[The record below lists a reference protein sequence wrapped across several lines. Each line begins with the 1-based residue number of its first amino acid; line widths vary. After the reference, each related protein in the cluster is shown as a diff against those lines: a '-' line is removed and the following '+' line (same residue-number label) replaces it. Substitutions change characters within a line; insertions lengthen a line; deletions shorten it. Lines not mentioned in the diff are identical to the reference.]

1 MEKVLS
7 TFIRKRNNN
16 YCVYVEYMN
25 NEGKKKQ
32 KSQGSY
38 KTKKEADERLIELKN
53 SINKGRYAV
62 PSDMTFVERC
72 YKYYDD
78 KVNEFSA
85 NTVYNQKNI
94 IRREIAPYWRDTKL
108 CNITVSSYQNFVNYT
123 FSRDLSTNTKKNIIR
138 TSSAVLRE
146 CYRCQEI
153 QTKIT
158 DFIRIPKT
166 SKNKEVDIYS
176 VDEIKHIL
184 ECAKRCAPAFEM
196 VLNLFAYGGLRRGEA
211 LGLTWD
217 NVDFDNKT
225 ITIEKNLQ
233 YVKNKFVM
241 KSTKTD
247 SSVRTITIP
256 DIVIDLLRKEK
267 IRQNKLQLKGLMPNK
282 EYDTVCINRKGTYY
296 NPMGFNRDY
305 KDFVLKIGLDYKKP
319 HALRHAHVS
328 MLIASGMDIKTIS
341 ARVGHSNT
349 DMTLKVYAHMLKE
362 SDKKAAEKIDNILC
376 DSNLTDIL

>member
-16 YCVYVEYMN
+16 FCVYVEYIN

-62 PSDMTFVERC
+62 PSDVTFVDRC

-78 KVNEFSA
+78 KVNELSA
-85 NTVYNQKNI
+85 NTVYNQKNT
-94 IRREIAPYWRDTKL
+94 IRRYIEPYWGDTKL

-166 SKNKEVDIYS
+166 TKTKEVEIYS
-176 VDEIKHIL
+176 VDDIKYLL
-184 ECAKRCAPAFEM
+184 ECAKKRPSAFEIT
-196 VLNLFAYGGLRRGEA
+196 LNLFAYGGLRRGEA

-217 NVDFDNKT
+217 CVDFDNET

-247 SSVRTITIP
+247 SSIRTIALP
-256 DIVIDLLRKEK
+256 DHVMDILRKEK
-267 IRQNKLQLKGLMPNK
+267 IRQNKMQLKGLMLTK
-282 EYDTVCINRKGTYY
+282 EYDTVCINRKGNYY
-296 NPMGFNRDY
+296 NPLGFNRDY
-305 KDFVLKIGLDYKKP
+305 QNFIESIGLHYIKP

-349 DMTLKVYAHMLKE
+349 DMTLKVYAHMFRE
-362 SDKKAAEKIDNILC
+362 NDKKAAEKIDDILC
-376 DSNLTDIL
+376 K